1 MLSPGPDFFLVARTS
16 MSAGWR
22 VATGVC
28 LGIALANG
36 VFIVVA
42 LTGVTVLQSGNT
54 LFMLLQLC
62 GGLYLLY
69 MGGMFIRHAGTGS
82 TLRISA
88 GAEPRAASRSSWW
101 RGVGMGFLSAILNP
115 KNALFYVSI
124 ASVVSSAQWKL
135 IYSVW
140 MFSVVLL
147 WDVSVAAAIG
157 NKAVLHG
164 FSRAL
169 PVLERISGAVLIL
182 IAVLVAAATASKL
195 SAAG

>member
-1 MLSPGPDFFLVARTS
+1 
-16 MSAGWR
+16 
-22 VATGVC
+22 
-28 LGIALANG
+28 
-36 VFIVVA
+36 
-42 LTGVTVLQSGNT
+42 
-54 LFMLLQLC
+54 
-62 GGLYLLY
+62 
-69 MGGMFIRHAGTGS
+69 MFIRHAGTGS

-88 GAEPRAASRSSWW
+88 GAEPRAASRNSWW
-101 RGVGMGFLSAILNP
+101 RGVAMGFLSAILNP

-124 ASVVSSAQWKL
+124 ASVVSSTHTSEQWKL

-169 PVLERISGAVLIL
+169 PVLERVSGAVLIL

>member
-1 MLSPGPDFFLVARTS
+1 
-16 MSAGWR
+16 
-22 VATGVC
+22 
-28 LGIALANG
+28 
-36 VFIVVA
+36 
-42 LTGVTVLQSGNT
+42 
-54 LFMLLQLC
+54 
-62 GGLYLLY
+62 
-69 MGGMFIRHAGTGS
+69 
-82 TLRISA
+82 
-88 GAEPRAASRSSWW
+88 
-101 RGVGMGFLSAILNP
+101 MGFLSAILNP

-124 ASVVSSAQWKL
+124 ASVVSSTHTSEQWKL

-147 WDVSVAAAIG
+147 WDVAVAAAIG

-182 IAVLVAAATASKL
+182 IAVLVAATTASKL